1 MPGCCEEGAGLIPDE
16 AIIYGFGQVG
26 VSATPST
33 DRQEILIG
41 RFRIASAR

>member
-1 MPGCCEEGAGLIPDE
+1 MVRGADGFF
-16 AIIYGFGQVG
+16 YGFGQVG